1 MSNRER
7 RIRKSQMIS
16 PYGVGAI
23 VEFPKETLMHAGLD
37 AWNLAE
43 EQALSDD
50 RLARR
55 LRIRTFY
62 EPAPA
67 PEKDKPG
74 QNIPFVRFPLW
85 HVCPRC
91 RAMKKVEWNT
101 RRRPVCDSDLKPLFN
116 GPSCSSLAKKRQK
129 PIMVPV
135 RFVVICNHGHVVD
148 FPWIEWAHSPKGEK
162 IKKEVQVC
170 DSPKLRLKATGRP
183 GLIGLSVKCE
193 NCGASKSLSGATA
206 PETFIDFGCGGE
218 RPWLGPEAKE
228 DCKSGVSPRVTHR
241 GATNIYFSKIISSI
255 LIPPYSTYVRR
266 KISRPKNWN
275 LINNSIDADGNIN
288 EERIKLLSESWEI
301 AFEDLLTAIKDKI
314 SGRTQQ
320 SNQTEEEYRY
330 EEYKAFKA
338 GKNRKTT
345 DDLNVNPQDLS
356 TYDQDIARYFETII
370 LVEKLT
376 ETRVLTGFTR
386 MNPSGSGEVDAA
398 RIASLSKQQKDWLPA
413 VRGYGEGIFFTIKQ
427 SILDEWSK
435 NKMVLKRIDML
446 NNRQNTIRTS
456 QGYASREIVPAF
468 VLLHSLAH
476 ILINRLSF
484 NCGYGSSSLRERI
497 YCRQESEGKMAG
509 VLIYTSASDSEGTL
523 GGLVRQGQH
532 GRFESVLRQALL
544 DALNCSS
551 DPLCIE
557 SEGQGVDALNL
568 AACHACALLP
578 ETSCEEGNRLLDR
591 LLLVGMPQQYDVGY
605 FGDLVNNLL
614 SGQPENP

>member
-1 MSNRER
+1 MANRER

-37 AWNLAE
+37 AWNPAE
-43 EQALSDD
+43 EQTLSDD

-55 LRIRTFY
+55 LKVKTFY
-62 EPAPA
+62 EPAQA
-67 PEKDKPG
+67 PEKNKQG
-74 QNIPFVRFPLW
+74 QSIPFVRFPLW

-91 RAMKKVEWNT
+91 RTMKKVEWNA
-101 RRRPVCDSDLKPLFN
+101 RHRPVCDSDLKPLFN
-116 GPSCSSLAKKRQK
+116 GLPCSRLTKKWQK

-135 RFVVICNHGHVVD
+135 RFVMACNHGHVVD
-148 FPWIEWAHSPKGEK
+148 FPWIEWAHSSKGKK
-162 IKKEVQVC
+162 IKKRTEVC
-170 DSPKLRLKATGRP
+170 DSPKLRLRVTGRS
-183 GLIGLSVKCE
+183 GLTGLSVKCE
-193 NCGASKSLSGATA
+193 NCGTGRSLAGATG
-206 PETFIDFGCGGE
+206 PKTFIDFGCGGE

-228 DCKSGVSPRVTHR
+228 DCKSGVPPRVTHR
-241 GATNIYFSKIISSI
+241 GATNIYFPKVISSI
-255 LIPPYSTYVRR
+255 LIPPYSTHVRR
-266 KISRPKNWN
+266 IISRPKNWS
-275 LINNSIDADGNIN
+275 LINNSVDADGNIN
-288 EERIKLLSESWEI
+288 EEQVESLSKFWEI
-301 AFEDLLTAIKDKI
+301 EFDDLLTAIRDKL
-314 SGRTQQ
+314 SGETRQ
-320 SNQTEEEYRY
+320 SDQTEDEYRH
-330 EEYKAFKA
+330 EEYKAFKV

-386 MNPSGSGEVDAA
+386 INPPDSGNVTAT
-398 RIASLSKQQKDWLPA
+398 RTASLSKQQKGWLPA

-435 NKMVLKRIDML
+435 NDIVLKRVEKL
-446 NNRQNTIRTS
+446 NNRQNKIRTN
-456 QGYASREIVPAF
+456 QGYAPREIVPAF

-497 YCRQESEGKMAG
+497 YCRQEGERKMAG

-557 SEGQGVDALNL
+557 SEGQGADALNL

-591 LLLVGMPQQYDVGY
+591 LLLVGIPQQYDVGY
-605 FGDLVNNLL
+605 FGSLVNNLL
-614 SGQPENP
+614 SG